1 MRLALVT
8 ALLGAWICTSTGC
21 SRDDSEAQRQANPAT
36 NASTRGPAVGSG
48 SAQHLV
54 PSGWIDPEPPSA
66 QPLAEQVLA
75 APFNADKVTRLQMS
89 ITTIVGHTTGITGF
103 GSSLASQDTSLDKR
117 LQRLGATITDHDV
130 TIRLPGSILF
140 DFDKASIRPDAE
152 RTLTEVIE
160 VLKAYY
166 QRPVRI
172 EGHTDSIA
180 SDAYNRELSERR
192 AAAVRDWLVK
202 HGLGGSRLRTMGHG
216 ESQPVAENTT
226 PEGRQKNRR
235 VEIVIETKG

>member
-1 MRLALVT
+1 MRPALGAT
-8 ALLGAWICTSTGC
+8 LLGALICFIGC
-21 SRDDSEAQRQANPAT
+21 GRDDSEAQHQANTTTRTSPRGAAT
-36 NASTRGPAVGSG
+36 GST
-48 SAQHLV
+48 SAQQTT
-54 PSGWIDPEPPSA
+54 PSTWVDPEPPSA
-66 QPLAEQVLA
+66 QALAEQVLA
-75 APFNADKVTRLQMS
+75 APFNTDKVTRLQMS

-117 LQRLGATITDHDV
+117 LQRLGATVTDHDV

-140 DFDKASIRPDAE
+140 DFDKAGIRPDAE
-152 RTLTEVIE
+152 RTLTEVLE
-160 VLKAYY
+160 VLKAYS
-166 QRPVRI
+166 QRSVRI

-202 HGLGGSRLRTMGHG
+202 HGLGGSRLRPMGHG